1 MQKESLFIKYILSF
15 FPKLK
20 TLIEKINGK
29 RNNELTYL
37 HKDTS
42 ILRRVYST
50 DNKWE
55 ADTVDT
61 SYVAA
66 DYVAVDSP
74 VPLKSRDK
82 ISTANGKLPKVGM
95 KKFLKESEI
104 LALRLMEAQGGQVAE
119 IRRKLAQDPV
129 ACSVGV
135 DERNEY
141 ALLYGLSNG
150 YVAVRDDDNPKE
162 LLRIK
167 YQYLED
173 NKFGIN
179 DVNEG
184 LTVADLKECIERA
197 SNDGNSIV
205 TFWIGKAMFDEL
217 KKAQDARELVA
228 NYKGQTYDSNT
239 KLPVPTASMF
249 QEAFLDETGVTFRI
263 INRTVR
269 LEQDG
274 VKKSVKPWNNNMVIG
289 VCSQMIGALVYG
301 QVAEATNR
309 VAGVTY
315 QQIDYKLISQYST
328 TDPLRETTA
337 VQAYC
342 LPVIED
348 VDTIYQIDTT
358 VADPRI
364 EVDEEEEKKD
374 TNDEKVTISDQ
385 AYKKPEAIAALN
397 GLGATLASDATDK
410 EVIDAYNALAPTKK
424 KQFLEAAGSFK
435 ADE

>member
-1 MQKESLFIKYILSF
+1 MQQSSLFLKYILSF
-15 FPKLK
+15 FPILK

-29 RNNELTYL
+29 RKNEMTYL

-95 KKFLKESEI
+95 KKFLKESDI
-104 LALRLMEAQGGQVAE
+104 LSLRLMEAQGGQTAE

-129 ACSVGV
+129 ACNVGV

-167 YQYLED
+167 YQYLPE
-173 NKFGIN
+173 NQLGIN
-179 DVNEG
+179 NVDNGV
-184 LTVADLKECIERA
+184 TVADLKECIERA
-197 SNDGNSIV
+197 SNDGNTILI
-205 TFWIGKAMFDEL
+205 FWIGKAKFDEL

-239 KLPVPTASMF
+239 KLPVPTASVF
-249 QEAFLDETGVTFRI
+249 QEAFLDETGVSFRI

-269 LEQDG
+269 LEHDG
-274 VKKSVKPWNNNMVIG
+274 VKKSVKPWNNDMIIG

-328 TDPLRETTA
+328 A

-348 VDTIYQIDTT
+348 VDTIYQIDTKL
-358 VADPRI
+358 ADPDVS
-364 EVDEEEEKKD
+364 VDTEKEKAD
-374 TNDEKVTISDQ
+374 TDDAKVTISDVT
-385 AYKKPEAIAALN
+385 YKKPEAITTLN
-397 GLGATLASDATDK
+397 ALGATLASDASDK
-410 EVIDAYNALAPTKK
+410 EIIDAYNELPPTKK
-424 KQFLEAAGSFK
+424 KEFKDNAAK
-435 ADE
+435 AEE

>member
-1 MQKESLFIKYILSF
+1 MQQSSLFLKYILSF
-15 FPKLK
+15 FPILK

-29 RNNELTYL
+29 RKNELTYL

-42 ILRRVYST
+42 ILRRVYSP

-82 ISTANGKLPKVGM
+82 ISTASGKLPKMGM
-95 KKFLKESEI
+95 KKSLKESEI
-104 LALRLMEAQGGQVAE
+104 LQLRMMESQGGQVAE

-129 ACSVGV
+129 ACSVGI

-167 YQYLED
+167 YRYLPD
-173 NKFGIN
+173 NILGVANK
-179 DVNEG
+179 DEG
-184 LTVADLKECIERA
+184 VTVADLKNCIERA
-197 SNDGNSIV
+197 ANDGNTIIK
-205 TFWIGKAMFDEL
+205 FWIGKSKFDSL

-228 NYKGQTYDSNT
+228 NYRGQTYDSQT
-239 KLPVPTASMF
+239 KLPVPTASAF
-249 QEAFLDETGVTFRI
+249 QEAFLDETGVSFQI

-269 LEQDG
+269 LEHDG
-274 VKKSVKPWNNNMVIG
+274 DKKSVKPWNNNMIIG
-289 VCSQMIGALVYG
+289 VCSDMIGALVYG

-315 QQIDYKLISQYST
+315 QQIDYKLISQFST
-328 TDPLRETTA
+328 TDPLKETTA

-358 VADPRI
+358 LSDPKV
-364 EVDEEEEKKD
+364 EVDNSAEASD
-374 TNDEKVTISDQ
+374 TNDVKVTIAGQ
-385 AYKKPEAIAALN
+385 AYKKPEAIRALN
-397 GLGATLASDATDK
+397 GLGSTLASDASDK
-410 EVIDAYNALAPTKK
+410 DVIDAYNALPPTKK
-424 KQFLEAAGSFK
+424 KQFTDSATK
-435 ADE
+435 AE

>member
-1 MQKESLFIKYILSF
+1 MQQSSLFLKYILSF
-15 FPKLK
+15 FPILK

-29 RNNELTYL
+29 RKNELTYL

-42 ILRRVYST
+42 ILRRVYSP

-82 ISTANGKLPKVGM
+82 ISTASGKLPKMGM
-95 KKFLKESEI
+95 KKSLKESEI
-104 LALRLMEAQGGQVAE
+104 LQLRMMESQGGQVAE

-129 ACSVGV
+129 ACSVGI

-167 YQYLED
+167 YRYLPD
-173 NKFGIN
+173 NILGVADK
-179 DVNEG
+179 DEG
-184 LTVADLKECIERA
+184 VTVADLKNCIERA
-197 SNDGNSIV
+197 ANDGNTIIK
-205 TFWIGKAMFDEL
+205 FWIGKSKFDSL

-228 NYKGQTYDSNT
+228 NYRGQTYDSQT
-239 KLPVPTASMF
+239 KLPVPTASAF
-249 QEAFLDETGVTFRI
+249 QEAFLDETGVSFQI

-269 LEQDG
+269 LEHDG
-274 VKKSVKPWNNNMVIG
+274 DKKSVKPWNNNMIIG
-289 VCSQMIGALVYG
+289 VCSDMIGALVYG

-315 QQIDYKLISQYST
+315 QQIDYKLISQFST
-328 TDPLRETTA
+328 TDPLKETTA

-358 VADPRI
+358 LSDPKV
-364 EVDEEEEKKD
+364 EVDKSAEASD
-374 TNDEKVTISDQ
+374 TNDVTVTIAGQ
-385 AYKKPEAIAALN
+385 AYKKPEAIRALN
-397 GLGATLASDATDK
+397 DLGSTLASDASDK
-410 EVIDAYNALAPTKK
+410 DVIDAYNALPPTKK
-424 KQFLEAAGSFK
+424 KQFTDSATK
-435 ADE
+435 AE

>member
-1 MQKESLFIKYILSF
+1 MQQSSLFLKYISSF
-15 FPKLK
+15 FPILK

-29 RNNELTYL
+29 RKNELTYL

-42 ILRRVYST
+42 ILRRVYSP

-82 ISTANGKLPKVGM
+82 ISTASGKLPKMGM
-95 KKFLKESEI
+95 KKSLKESEI
-104 LALRLMEAQGGQVAE
+104 LQLRMMESQGGQVAE

-129 ACSVGV
+129 ACSVGI

-167 YQYLED
+167 YRYLPD
-173 NKFGIN
+173 NILGVADK
-179 DVNEG
+179 DEG
-184 LTVADLKECIERA
+184 VTVADLKNCIERA
-197 SNDGNSIV
+197 ANDGNTIIK
-205 TFWIGKAMFDEL
+205 FWIGKSKFDSL

-228 NYKGQTYDSNT
+228 NYRGQTYDSQT
-239 KLPVPTASMF
+239 KLPVPTASAF
-249 QEAFLDETGVTFRI
+249 QEAFLDETGVSFQI

-269 LEQDG
+269 LEHDG
-274 VKKSVKPWNNNMVIG
+274 DKKSVKPWNNNMIIG
-289 VCSQMIGALVYG
+289 VCSDMIGALVYG

-315 QQIDYKLISQYST
+315 QQIDYKLISQFST
-328 TDPLRETTA
+328 TDPLKETTA

-358 VADPRI
+358 LSDPKV
-364 EVDEEEEKKD
+364 EVDKSAEASD
-374 TNDEKVTISDQ
+374 TNDVTVTIAGQ
-385 AYKKPEAIAALN
+385 AYKKPEAIRALN
-397 GLGATLASDATDK
+397 GLGSTLASDASDK
-410 EVIDAYNALAPTKK
+410 DVIDAYNALPPTKK
-424 KQFLEAAGSFK
+424 KQFTDSATK
-435 ADE
+435 AE

>member
-1 MQKESLFIKYILSF
+1 M
-15 FPKLK
+15 
-20 TLIEKINGK
+20 
-29 RNNELTYL
+29 
-37 HKDTS
+37 
-42 ILRRVYST
+42 
-50 DNKWE
+50 
-55 ADTVDT
+55 
-61 SYVAA
+61 
-66 DYVAVDSP
+66 AVDSP

-95 KKFLKESEI
+95 KKFLKESDI
-104 LALRLMEAQGGQVAE
+104 LALRLMEAQGGQTAE
-119 IRRKLAQDPV
+119 IRRKLAKDPV
-129 ACSVGV
+129 ACNVGV

-167 YQYLED
+167 YQYLPE
-173 NKFGIN
+173 NQLGIN
-179 DVNEG
+179 SVDDG
-184 LTVADLKECIERA
+184 ITVADLKECIERA
-197 SNDGNSIV
+197 SNDGNTILI
-205 TFWIGKAMFDEL
+205 FWIGKAKFDEL

-239 KLPVPTASMF
+239 KLPVPTASVF
-249 QEAFLDETGVTFRI
+249 QEAFLDETGVSFRI

-269 LEQDG
+269 LEHDG
-274 VKKSVKPWNNNMVIG
+274 AKKSVKPWNNDMIIG

-348 VDTIYQIDTT
+348 VDTIYQINTKL
-358 VADPRI
+358 ADPTVS
-364 EVDEEEEKKD
+364 VDTEKEKAD
-374 TNDEKVTISDQ
+374 TEDAKVTISDVT
-385 AYKKPEAIAALN
+385 YKKPEAITTLN
-397 GLGATLASDATDK
+397 ALGATLPSDASDK
-410 EVIDAYNALAPTKK
+410 EVIDAYNELPPTKK
-424 KQFLEAAGSFK
+424 KEFKEKAAK
-435 ADE
+435 AEE

>member
-1 MQKESLFIKYILSF
+1 MQQSSLFLKYILSF
-15 FPKLK
+15 FPVLK

-42 ILRRVYST
+42 ILRRVYSP

-74 VPLKSRDK
+74 VPLKSRDR
-82 ISTANGKLPKVGM
+82 ISVASGKLPKMGM
-95 KKFLKESEI
+95 KKFLKESDI
-104 LALRLMEAQGGQVAE
+104 LALRQMELQGGQVAE

-129 ACSVGV
+129 SCSIGI

-162 LLRIK
+162 LLRVK
-167 YQYLED
+167 YKYLED
-173 NKFGIN
+173 NVLGIN
-179 DVNEG
+179 STDDG
-184 LTVADLKECIERA
+184 LTVDDLKNAIERA
-197 SNDGNSIV
+197 SNDGNTIIQ
-205 TFWIGKAMFDEL
+205 FWIGKAKFDAL
-217 KKAQDARELVA
+217 KKTQGAKELVA
-228 NYKGQTYDSNT
+228 TYRGQTYDSST
-239 KLPVPTASMF
+239 KLPTPTSNVF
-249 QEAFLDETGVTFRI
+249 QEAFTDDTGVTFRI

-274 VKKSVKPWNNNMVIG
+274 KKKSVKPWNNNMVIG
-289 VCSQMIGALVYG
+289 VCNEMIGALVYG

-342 LPVIED
+342 LPVVED

-358 VADPRI
+358 KADPKI
-364 EVDEEEEKKD
+364 EVDKSKEEAD
-374 TNDEKVTISDQ
+374 TNDENVTISTKT
-385 AYKKPEAIAALN
+385 YKKPEAIAYLN
-397 GLGATLASDATDK
+397 ALGASLLSNASDN
-410 EVIDAYNALAPTKK
+410 EVVDAYNALPPSKK
-424 KQFLEAAGSFK
+424 KQFTENVSTA
-435 ADE
+435 E

>member
-1 MQKESLFIKYILSF
+1 MQQSSLFLKYILSF
-15 FPKLK
+15 FPILK

-29 RNNELTYL
+29 RKNELTYL

-42 ILRRVYST
+42 ILRRVYSP

-82 ISTANGKLPKVGM
+82 ISTASGKLPKMGM
-95 KKFLKESEI
+95 KKSLKESDI
-104 LALRLMEAQGGQVAE
+104 LQLRMMESQGGQVAE

-129 ACSVGV
+129 ACSVGI

-167 YQYLED
+167 YQYLAD
-173 NKFGIN
+173 NILGVADK
-179 DVNEG
+179 DEG
-184 LTVADLKECIERA
+184 LTVADLKNCIERA
-197 SNDGNSIV
+197 ANDGNTIIK
-205 TFWIGKAMFDEL
+205 FWIGKSKFDAL

-228 NYKGQTYDSNT
+228 NYRGQTYDSQT
-239 KLPVPTASMF
+239 KLPIPTASAF
-249 QEAFLDETGVTFRI
+249 QEAFLDETGVSFQI
-263 INRTVR
+263 INRSVR
-269 LEQDG
+269 LEHDG
-274 VKKSVKPWNNNMVIG
+274 DNKSVKPWNNNMVIG
-289 VCSQMIGALVYG
+289 VCSEMIGALVYG

-309 VAGVTY
+309 VSGVTY
-315 QQIDYKLISQYST
+315 QQIDYKLISQFST
-328 TDPLRETTA
+328 TDPLKETTA

-358 VADPRI
+358 LADPRV
-364 EVDEEEEKKD
+364 ELDKD
-374 TNDEKVTISDQ
+374 AEAADTTDVKVTIAGQ
-385 AYKKPEAIAALN
+385 AYKKPEAIKTLN
-397 GLGATLASDATDK
+397 GLGSTLASDASDK
-410 EVIDAYNALAPTKK
+410 DVIDAYNVLPPSKK
-424 KQFLEAAGSFK
+424 KQFTESATK
-435 ADE
+435 AE

>member
-1 MQKESLFIKYILSF
+1 MSF
-15 FPKLK
+15 FPILK

-29 RNNELTYL
+29 RKNELTYL

-42 ILRRVYST
+42 ILRRVYSP

-82 ISTANGKLPKVGM
+82 ISTASGKLPKMGM
-95 KKFLKESEI
+95 KKSLKESEI
-104 LALRLMEAQGGQVAE
+104 LQLRMMESQGGQVAE

-129 ACSVGV
+129 ACSVGI

-167 YQYLED
+167 YRYLPD
-173 NKFGIN
+173 NILGVADK
-179 DVNEG
+179 DEG
-184 LTVADLKECIERA
+184 VTVADLKNCIGRA
-197 SNDGNSIV
+197 ANDGNTIIK
-205 TFWIGKAMFDEL
+205 FWIGKSKFDSL

-228 NYKGQTYDSNT
+228 NYRGQTYDSQT
-239 KLPVPTASMF
+239 KLPVPTASAF
-249 QEAFLDETGVTFRI
+249 QEAFLDETGVSFQI

-269 LEQDG
+269 LEHDG
-274 VKKSVKPWNNNMVIG
+274 DKKSVKPWNNNMIIG
-289 VCSQMIGALVYG
+289 VCSDMIGALVYG

-315 QQIDYKLISQYST
+315 QQIDYKLISQFST
-328 TDPLRETTA
+328 TDPLKETTA

-358 VADPRI
+358 LSDPKV
-364 EVDEEEEKKD
+364 EVDKSAEDLD
-374 TNDEKVTISDQ
+374 TNDVKVTIAGQ
-385 AYKKPEAIAALN
+385 AYKKPEAIRALN
-397 GLGATLASDATDK
+397 GLGSTLASDASDK
-410 EVIDAYNALAPTKK
+410 DVIDAYNALPPTKK
-424 KQFLEAAGSFK
+424 KQFTDSATK
-435 ADE
+435 A